1 MVHKHTQIQKKE
13 WKYLIT
19 LWTSCLMIYKYYNL
33 LNICV
38 YIQICLPKEEY
49 NQLRGCKEKEQ
60 IKTNHVENVKG
71 W

>member
-1 MVHKHTQIQKKE
+1 
-13 WKYLIT
+13 
-19 LWTSCLMIYKYYNL
+19 MIYKYYNL

-49 NQLRGCKEKEQ
+49 NQLRGGKEKEQ
-60 IKTNHVENVKG
+60 RKTNHVENVKG